1 MRRSPPLPGSP
12 LATRLAAPLAT
23 LLALLA
29 GACQGP
35 ALAIDNAEG
44 HPVFVDGVATS
55 ATQLPYRYY
64 GTTRCDALPRD
75 RDGWAN
81 FDQGA
86 TSVWI
91 EIAPP
96 APPWLFPLDLPW
108 ELLRWLGEPGSPAA
122 VRVELPTQRSA
133 RQAAT
138 ELANAELNALVGRAE
153 QARIQ
158 R

>member
-1 MRRSPPLPGSP
+1 LRRSARLVCGPTPSVPPARPHSRAT
-12 LATRLAAPLAT
+12 LAPTARLAAGNAVGRP
-23 LLALLA
+23 A
-29 GACQGP
+29 GHSAGP
-35 ALAIDNAEG
+35 ACWRLPRPG
-44 HPVFVDGVATS
+44 VVD
-55 ATQLPYRYY
+55 RYY